1 MLANARKF
9 RDLSIVNT
17 SSFSRLITVEVI
29 NQASTRIKVKWK
41 GFI

>member
-1 MLANARKF
+1 MLANAQKF

-17 SSFSRLITVEVI
+17 SSFSCLITVGVI
-29 NQASTRIKVKWK
+29 NQASIRIKVKWK

>member
-1 MLANARKF
+1 MLANAQKF

-17 SSFSRLITVEVI
+17 SSFSRLITVGVI
-29 NQASTRIKVKWK
+29 NQASIRIKVKWK